1 MFRALASKLRPVS
14 RSGDRPSRVS
24 IVLAFLII
32 SLALGVLAW
41 RSYELSVRMERG
53 ANTLAV
59 QYAGYAADIT
69 ARRVDAAVRAEITRA
84 VEDWQQVERWIE
96 SPTRASLS
104 EWLQKKEWIVQAI
117 YIPDHDPASSIFASE
132 LGTSSNSGLPTR
144 DFYTSSGAVT
154 YTYDP
159 ARLLKQVASGVQ
171 KQQPLIRTTEA
182 DFLPI
187 QQQADVIVVRASAV
201 QGLVR
206 LEDGFA
212 FYAPLGAPMTDYS
225 VRAVVRTSYVGSG
238 WENQR
243 LISFWVSLAAVGLMA
258 LGAFLALRG
267 LNREAET
274 MALRG
279 ALIANVSHELRTP
292 LSMIRLGAETLKL
305 GARLKDRER
314 DEIHEQILR
323 ETLHLSHLVENVLDV
338 ARIQNRS
345 SKALAFTPVAP
356 RDLVATLVST
366 YESWV
371 RSKGFTLQLEVEEGV
386 EPQLWDR
393 DAVSRALLNLIDNA
407 IKYSADDRTIVV
419 ALRQTDRHIVLEVRD
434 NGLGIAPADLSRIFD
449 PYYRARFSD
458 TQTRRGAGLG
468 LTLVQQIVAAHGGTI
483 EVESQAGAGSTFR
496 LLFPRASGEERVA
509 LSGLVGTSK
518 PVTS

>member
-1 MFRALASKLRPVS
+1 MLRALASKFKPVS
-14 RSGDRPSRVS
+14 RSGDRPSRVP

-32 SLALGVLAW
+32 SFALGVLAW

-69 ARRVDAAVRAEITRA
+69 ARRVDAAVRTEMTRA

-96 SPTRASLS
+96 TPTRASLS
-104 EWLQKKEWIVQAI
+104 EWLEKKEWIVQAI

-132 LGTSSNSGLPTR
+132 VGASRNTDLPTR
-144 DFYTSSGAVT
+144 DFYTSSGTVT

-159 ARLLKQVASGVQ
+159 ARLLTQVASVVQ
-171 KQQPLIRTTEA
+171 KQQPLIRTTAA

-187 QQQADVIVVRASAV
+187 QQQADVIVVRATRV

-206 LEDGFA
+206 LADGFA
-212 FYAPLGAPMTDYS
+212 FYAPLGTPMADYS

-243 LISFWVSLAAVGLMA
+243 LISLWVSLAAVGLMA

-274 MALRG
+274 TALRG

-305 GARLKDRER
+305 GPALKQSER

-338 ARIQNRS
+338 ARI
-345 SKALAFTPVAP
+345 
-356 RDLVATLVST
+356 
-366 YESWV
+366 
-371 RSKGFTLQLEVEEGV
+371 
-386 EPQLWDR
+386 
-393 DAVSRALLNLIDNA
+393 
-407 IKYSADDRTIVV
+407 
-419 ALRQTDRHIVLEVRD
+419 
-434 NGLGIAPADLSRIFD
+434 
-449 PYYRARFSD
+449 
-458 TQTRRGAGLG
+458 
-468 LTLVQQIVAAHGGTI
+468 
-483 EVESQAGAGSTFR
+483 
-496 LLFPRASGEERVA
+496 
-509 LSGLVGTSK
+509 
-518 PVTS
+518 